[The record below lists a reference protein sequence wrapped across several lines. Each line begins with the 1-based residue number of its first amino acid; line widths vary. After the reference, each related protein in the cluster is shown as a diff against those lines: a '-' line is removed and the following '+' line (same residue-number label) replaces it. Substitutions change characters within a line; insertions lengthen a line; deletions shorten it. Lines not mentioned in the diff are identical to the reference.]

1 MAQCTSTPHL
11 LAWKQ
16 GRQNSD
22 SGVPGGYIVYMV
34 MGVVPG
40 ERIVNVFRE
49 LGREERGEFRRG
61 FKEAW
66 LYVFF
71 FPVWACV
78 RVKAGDT

>member
-1 MAQCTSTPHL
+1 M
-11 LAWKQ
+11 
-16 GRQNSD
+16 
-22 SGVPGGYIVYMV
+22 YMV